1 MEAVISS
8 LVSRF
13 EKGSLSR
20 RDLVRSLALLAAG
33 AGMPT
38 IAAAQANIDFRDA
51 GIDHVSVR
59 VADLDR
65 STKFYQNMFGFK
77 VVSEDKAQHIVRLGN
92 AKVLVSLNDSKPA
105 GTIDHFSIGVPR
117 FDAKTDAGYFTRR
130 GAIPLQGDYAG
141 FHIKDP
147 DGVNVQISKR

>member
-20 RDLVRSLALLAAG
+20 RNLVQSLALLAAG
-33 AGMPT
+33 AGTPT
-38 IAAAQANIDFRDA
+38 IAAAQANIDFRNA
-51 GIDHVSVR
+51 SIDHVSIR

-65 STKFYQNMFGFK
+65 SMKFYQNMFGFRM
-77 VVSEDKAQHIVRLGN
+77 VNEDKAQHIVRLGN
-92 AKVLVSLNDSKPA
+92 SKVLVSLNDSKPA

-117 FDAKTDAGYFTRR
+117 FDAKTAAGYFTQR
-130 GAIPLQGDYAG
+130 GAMPLQGDYAG
-141 FHIKDP
+141 FHVKDP
-147 DGVNVQISKR
+147 DGVNVQISQR